1 LVRELEK
8 VGFDVIRQKGS
19 HMTLHNPETDKTTL
33 VGGDASLTDDEFR
46 HFL

>member
-1 LVRELEK
+1 MRELEK

-33 VGGDASLTDDEFR
+33 VRGDASLTDDEFR

>member
-1 LVRELEK
+1 VRALEK

-19 HMTLHNPETDKTTL
+19 QTLHRPRNRQDDL
-33 VGGDASLTDDEFR
+33 GGDASLTDDEFR